1 VTCPKRGLALE
12 EEIRILVIDDDESI
26 REVLTILLEAEGYLV
41 DTAEDGKEA
50 ILKTNQNFYNL
61 AIVDYR
67 LPDAEGTYLINELK
81 ETTPKMIKIMLTG
94 YPSTQN
100 AIDAVNNHA
109 HAFIQKPIDPSS
121 LIGKIAELLKL
132 QQEEKNYCEA
142 RVADFIQTKVIELKT
157 KPIPQK
163 C

>member
-1 VTCPKRGLALE
+1 MV
-12 EEIRILVIDDDESI
+12 
-26 REVLTILLEAEGYLV
+26 
-41 DTAEDGKEA
+41 
-50 ILKTNQNFYNL
+50 
-61 AIVDYR
+61 
-67 LPDAEGTYLINELK
+67 
-81 ETTPKMIKIMLTG
+81 KIMLTG

-109 HAFIQKPIDPSS
+109 HAFIQKPIDPNS
-121 LIGKIAELLKL
+121 LIRKIAELLKL